1 MEEIVLVK
9 LAKNKD
15 KRAFIELIN
24 IIKKEIYLTAKIKL
38 KDEKDIEEAIKNTIL
53 KNFKNIKRLHNN
65 NMFKIWI
72 MKNHINECNKIE
84 KKKKNKEIYKEKNLI
99 KNKKC
104 EEIKFNT
111 LIKNLND
118 EEKVILT
125 LYYCFKYSV
134 KEISEILRENEN
146 NINSKIIRS
155 RNKIRNEIKTKNEKI
170 IDIEKILRNSGNIE
184 IKIPNKIEKIIENTL
199 DCLDKKMIFFLLF
212 ENRNNILHII
222 RPTKVQ

>member
-199 DCLDKKMIFFLLF
+199 DCLDKKMIFFFLF
-212 ENRNNILHII
+212 ENRNNIPHII

>member
-199 DCLDKKMIFFLLF
+199 DCLDRKMIFFLLF
-212 ENRNNILHII
+212 ENRNNIPHII

>member
-184 IKIPNKIEKIIENTL
+184 IKIPNKIEKIIEHTL
-199 DCLDKKMIFFLLF
+199 DCLDRKMIFFLLS
-212 ENRNNILHII
+212 ENRNNIPHII

>member
-111 LIKNLND
+111 LIKNLNN

-212 ENRNNILHII
+212 ENRNNIPHII

>member
-111 LIKNLND
+111 LIKNLNN

>member
-84 KKKKNKEIYKEKNLI
+84 KKKKNKEIYIEKNLI

-199 DCLDKKMIFFLLF
+199 DCLDRKMIFFLLF
-212 ENRNNILHII
+212 ENRNNIPHII

>member
-24 IIKKEIYLTAKIKL
+24 IIKKEIYITAKIKL

-111 LIKNLND
+111 LIKNLNN

-212 ENRNNILHII
+212 ENRNNIPHII

>member
-84 KKKKNKEIYKEKNLI
+84 KKKKKKKIYKEKNLI

-199 DCLDKKMIFFLLF
+199 DCLDRKMIFFLLF
-212 ENRNNILHII
+212 ENRNNIPHII

>member
-111 LIKNLND
+111 LIKNLNN

-184 IKIPNKIEKIIENTL
+184 IKIPNKIEKIIEHTL
-199 DCLDKKMIFFLLF
+199 DCLDRKMIFFLSF
-212 ENRNNILHII
+212 ENRNNIPHII

>member
-212 ENRNNILHII
+212 ENRNNIPHII

>member
-212 ENRNNILHII
+212 ENRNKIPHII

>member
-24 IIKKEIYLTAKIKL
+24 IIKEEIYLTAKIKL

-111 LIKNLND
+111 LIKNLYD

-212 ENRNNILHII
+212 ENRNNIPHII